1 MANAN
6 VTLKSNIAIPNTR
19 YLRIPE
25 VDPACPN
32 MPLYWQ
38 REVDLDIIY
47 QIYNMDDL
55 VVTKVKHKHPKRNA
69 RHTVPNELDESIRH
83 VHKRRYS
90 IPTNVENYDSYDET
104 HVILMKTVDGIK
116 KEVIVK
122 KYKKVHII
130 EKQEEQ
136 ESNDSHDH
144 PILGILSKLV
154 VKILCYLGILTCVA
168 I

>member
-6 VTLKSNIAIPNTR
+6 VTVTSNIAIPNTR

-25 VDPACPN
+25 VDPAGPN
-32 MPLYWQ
+32 MSLYWPLYWQ

-83 VHKRRYS
+83 VHKRRHS

-104 HVILMKTVDGIK
+104 HVILMKTADGIK

-130 EKQEEQ
+130 EEQ
-136 ESNDSHDH
+136 ESNDSHY